1 MPELP
6 EVETTL
12 RGVEPWIAGQIID
25 LVTVR
30 QGSLRWPVTE
40 GIAEIVQGQ
49 TVVAVKRRA
58 KYLIIQLEHGS
69 MLIHLGMSGSL
80 RLTDRDLAWR
90 KHDHIEM
97 QLSNGSTLRYHD
109 PRRFGC
115 WLWSEGEHSQLARL
129 GPEPLSDAF
138 DSERLFQLSRKRKIA
153 VKPYIMDNNVVVGVG
168 NIYASEALFRS
179 GIRPDRAA
187 GRVSYQRYE
196 VLTGHI
202 KEVLAAAIE
211 QA

>member
-40 GIAEIVQGQ
+40 GMAEIVQGQ
-49 TVVAVKRRA
+49 TVIGVKRRA
-58 KYLIIQLEHGS
+58 KYLIIQLEYGS

-97 QLSNGSTLRYHD
+97 LSL
-109 PRRFGC
+109 
-115 WLWSEGEHSQLARL
+115 
-129 GPEPLSDAF
+129 
-138 DSERLFQLSRKRKIA
+138 I
-153 VKPYIMDNNVVVGVG
+153 
-168 NIYASEALFRS
+168 
-179 GIRPDRAA
+179 
-187 GRVSYQRYE
+187 
-196 VLTGHI
+196 HI
-202 KEVLAAAIE
+202 
-211 QA
+211 

>member
-40 GIAEIVQGQ
+40 GMAEIVQGQ

-58 KYLIIQLEHGS
+58 KYMIIQLEHGS

-179 GIRPDRAA
+179 GTCFLPALR
-187 GRVSYQRYE
+187 G
-196 VLTGHI
+196 TGW
-202 KEVLAAAIE
+202 AY
-211 QA
+211 

>member
-40 GIAEIVQGQ
+40 GMAEIVQGQ
-49 TVVAVKRRA
+49 TVIGVKRRA
-58 KYLIIQLEHGS
+58 KYLIIQLEYGS

-138 DSERLFQLSRKRKIA
+138 DSERLFQQSRKRKIA
-153 VKPYIMDNNVVVGVG
+153 VKPYIMDNNVVVGQPPHC
-168 NIYASEALFRS
+168 Y
-179 GIRPDRAA
+179 P
-187 GRVSYQRYE
+187 
-196 VLTGHI
+196 
-202 KEVLAAAIE
+202 
-211 QA
+211 